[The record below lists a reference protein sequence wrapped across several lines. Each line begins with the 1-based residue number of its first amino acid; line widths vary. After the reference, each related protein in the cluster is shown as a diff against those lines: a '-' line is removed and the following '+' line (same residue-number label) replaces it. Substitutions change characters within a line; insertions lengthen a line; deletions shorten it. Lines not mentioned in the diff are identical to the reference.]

1 MRPRDSQRKS
11 SFRRLGFCEHLEDR
25 HLLSGHG
32 LAFAPALQQFESQIV
47 QSPAAQFAAHA
58 ITSAISNLTSS
69 TSSHTVLTTT
79 LTDSSGTA
87 TGTATYSTGT
97 YDGTTV
103 TRFAVSIS
111 GGTADTAYDVSM
123 GGVDVG
129 TITTDANGAGK
140 LVLSSNPDSNET
152 ALPANFPTS
161 VTAGTAITV
170 GTLSGSLATPTNTG
184 GGGCGGGGEHGGLTD
199 VTRLTASLTD
209 SSSSATG
216 TVSYKTGT
224 TADGTTVTRLKVTV
238 TGAAAS
244 TTLDVSVAGTVVGQI
259 TTDASGD
266 GSLTLSSDP
275 KNSNEQSLPSNF
287 PTSITS
293 GTAVTVGTLSGTLAT
308 PTASTSTASFRS
320 LFARHR

>member
-1 MRPRDSQRKS
+1 MRSRDSQRKS
-11 SFRRLGFCEHLEDR
+11 SVRRLGFCEQLEDR

-32 LAFAPALQQFESQIV
+32 LAFTPALQQFESRIA
-47 QSPAAQFAAHA
+47 QSPVAQFAAHSL
-58 ITSAISNLTSS
+58 TSAISNLSS
-69 TSSHTVLTTT
+69 SAATHTVLTTQ

-87 TGTATYSTGT
+87 TGAATYSTGT

-103 TRFAVSIS
+103 TKFTVSIS
-111 GGTADTAYDVSM
+111 GATAATTYDVSV

-140 LVLSSNPDSNET
+140 LVLSSNPSSTEQ
-152 ALPANFPTS
+152 ALPADFPT
-161 VTAGTAITV
+161 VTSGTAVSV
-170 GTLSGSLATPTNTG
+170 GTLSGSLATPTNS
-184 GGGCGGGGEHGGLTD
+184 GGCGGDHGGLSD

-224 TADGTTVTRLKVTV
+224 TADGTTVTRFKVTV

-244 TTLDVSVAGTVVGQI
+244 TTLDVSVGGTVVGQI
-259 TTDASGD
+259 TTDTSGN
-266 GSLTLSSDP
+266 GSLILSSDP
-275 KNSNEQSLPSNF
+275 KNSNEQSLPSGF

-293 GTAVTVGTLSGTLAT
+293 GTVVTVGTLSGTLGT
-308 PTASTSTASFRS
+308 PTATANASGFRS
-320 LFARHR
+320 FFARRH

>member
-103 TRFAVSIS
+103 TQLRGLDLGRHRRYGLRCV
-111 GGTADTAYDVSM
+111 GGRCRCWHDHDRCQWRRQTR
-123 GGVDVG
+123 
-129 TITTDANGAGK
+129 
-140 LVLSSNPDSNET
+140 
-152 ALPANFPTS
+152 
-161 VTAGTAITV
+161 AI
-170 GTLSGSLATPTNTG
+170 
-184 GGGCGGGGEHGGLTD
+184 
-199 VTRLTASLTD
+199 
-209 SSSSATG
+209 
-216 TVSYKTGT
+216 
-224 TADGTTVTRLKVTV
+224 
-238 TGAAAS
+238 
-244 TTLDVSVAGTVVGQI
+244 
-259 TTDASGD
+259 
-266 GSLTLSSDP
+266 
-275 KNSNEQSLPSNF
+275 EQSRLQ
-287 PTSITS
+287 
-293 GTAVTVGTLSGTLAT
+293 
-308 PTASTSTASFRS
+308 
-320 LFARHR
+320 

>member
-1 MRPRDSQRKS
+1 MRPRDSQRKQ

-32 LAFAPALQQFESQIV
+32 LSFAPALQQFESHIA
-47 QSPAAQFAAHA
+47 QSPVAQFAAHA
-58 ITSAISNLTSS
+58 ITTAISNLSS
-69 TSSHTVLTTT
+69 SASSHTVLTTQ

-87 TGTATYSTGT
+87 TGAATYSTGT

-103 TRFAVSIS
+103 TKFTVSIS
-111 GGTADTAYDVSM
+111 GATAATTYDVSV

-140 LVLSSNPDSNET
+140 LVLSSNPTSTEQ
-152 ALPANFPTS
+152 ALPADFPT
-161 VTAGTAITV
+161 VTSGTAVTV

-184 GGGCGGGGEHGGLTD
+184 GGCGGEHGGLTD

-209 SSSSATG
+209 SSSSGTG

-224 TADGTTVTRLKVTV
+224 TADGTTVTRFKVTV

-244 TTLDVSVAGTVVGQI
+244 TTLDVSVGGTVVGQI
-259 TTDASGD
+259 TTDTSGN
-266 GSLTLSSDP
+266 GSLILSSNP
-275 KNSNEQSLPSNF
+275 KNSNEQSLPTNF

-293 GTAVTVGTLSGTLAT
+293 GTAVTVGTLSGTLGT
-308 PTASTSTASFRS
+308 PTSTASASGFRS
-320 LFARHR
+320 FFARRH